1 MPHDTAY
8 FMGLPYTITLRK
20 DEDGDFV
27 VRIAELQ
34 GCVAHGATEA
44 AALRNL
50 RRMQEL
56 WIQDCIE
63 AGSPVPSPNEDV
75 PLPSGKWVQRVPR
88 SLHRQLAQMAKDESV
103 SLNQLVT
110 SMLSQRVGMR
120 EGEPAS
126 TARRR
131 APASRWIA
139 TGKRFRL
146 PKPVAK
152 TSQK

>member
-63 AGSPVPSPNEDV
+63 AGS
-75 PLPSGKWVQRVPR
+75 R
-88 SLHRQLAQMAKDESV
+88 SRRPTKTFRSERKMGATRAEESAQEAFGNGETRGC
-103 SLNQLVT
+103 QP
-110 SMLSQRVGMR
+110 
-120 EGEPAS
+120 EPAGYVH
-126 TARRR
+126 
-131 APASRWIA
+131 PGGGVGQEFRWIA
-139 TGKRFRL
+139 HAFSVQRATWPHERTGRCCRM
-146 PKPVAK
+146 P
-152 TSQK
+152 